1 MAIKPQVKNLNA
13 TSAEIVNVTASNMS
27 AEYAGMIPKALVAG
41 NMDANGNVI
50 TQEQS
55 VESLRQIGS
64 IIMQYQP
71 IQNAFLTTLV
81 NRIGKVVLQS
91 KLYDNPWAM
100 FKRGLLEYGETIE
113 EIFVNIAKPHQ
124 YDPLTAETEVFKRE
138 IPDVLAAFHTMNYQK
153 FYKSTVS
160 NDQLRQAFLSWT
172 GISDLITKIIEA
184 LYTGANYDEFITMKY
199 LIGRVALAGNI
210 APITVPA
217 VSADNAR
224 SIVTSVKSLSNKW
237 EFMSSSYNIAGV
249 KTYSN
254 KSDQFL
260 IMTSDFNATVDVE
273 VLSLAFNMDK
283 SEFMGHSVLVDSF
296 APTAEE
302 TERLDILFAENS
314 GYIPFTDDEITKLES
329 IPAIMVDRNWFM
341 IFDNFYNMTDI
352 YNGEGL
358 YFNYFYHVWKTFSVS
373 PYANSSMLTTLT
385 NAVSKITLTPSTAT
399 VAKGSSV
406 QLTAEITGT
415 GFINKNVLWSIDSE
429 ISHIN
434 TSGLLSVSATETAAT
449 ITVTATSVENPEVTG
464 TATITVSGE

>member
-13 TSAEIVNVTASNMS
+13 TSAEIVNVTVSNMS

-210 APITVPA
+210 VPVTVPT
-217 VSADNAR
+217 VNADNAR

-373 PYANSSMLTTLT
+373 PYANSSMFTTLT
-385 NAVSKITLTPSTAT
+385 NAITAVSVTPETAT
-399 VAKGSSV
+399 VAKGSSI
-406 QLTAEITGT
+406 QLSSEITGT
-415 GFINKNVLWSIDSE
+415 GFVNKNVLWSIDSE
-429 ISHIN
+429 ISSISV
-434 TSGLLSVSATETAAT
+434 SGLLTVSATETAAT
-449 ITVTATSVENPEVTG
+449 ITVTATSIEDSEVTG
-464 TATITVSGE
+464 TAIITVSGG

>member
-358 YFNYFYHVWKTFSVS
+358 YFNYFYHVWKTFSIS
-373 PYANSSMLTTLT
+373 PYANGAMLTTLT
-385 NAVSKITLTPSTAT
+385 NGVTSVAVTPATAT
-399 VAKGSSV
+399 VAKGSTI
-406 QLTAEITGT
+406 QLSAEITGT
-415 GFINKNVLWSIDSE
+415 GFVNKNVKWSINSE
-429 ISHIN
+429 LSSISS
-434 TSGLLSVSATETAAT
+434 TGMLSVSSAETATT
-449 ITVTATSVENPEVTG
+449 ITVTATSIEDSTISG
-464 TATITVSGE
+464 TATITVSA